1 MLDRFPRA
9 KLPWPVMV
17 LPRRELVSEIGF
29 KMAESVQHWQ
39 REIVDVMSHID
50 GKHFTIDSWGNEH
63 RSGTRSV
70 CFFPFYS

>member
-1 MLDRFPRA
+1 
-9 KLPWPVMV
+9 MV

-29 KMAESVQHWQ
+29 KMAESVQQWQ

-63 RSGTRSV
+63 RSGTRSGLLS
-70 CFFPFYS
+70 CFHQSLVNRSK